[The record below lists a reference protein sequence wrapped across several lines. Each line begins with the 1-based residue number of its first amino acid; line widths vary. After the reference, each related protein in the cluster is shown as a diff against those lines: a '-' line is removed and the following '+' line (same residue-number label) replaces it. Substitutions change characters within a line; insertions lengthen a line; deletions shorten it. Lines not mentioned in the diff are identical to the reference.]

1 MQTNVSKPEVLKG
14 AEQKQK
20 RQRDIELDDVKWILS
35 TPQGRRF
42 MWRYLGECGVFKS
55 SFVGQFQTF
64 FNEGE
69 RNVGLKLLADVND
82 AHPEAYVTMMKEARK
97 DNV

>member
-1 MQTNVSKPEVLKG
+1 MQTNVSKTDSVKS
-14 AEQKQK
+14 ADNKHK
-20 RQRDIELDDVKWILS
+20 RARDIELDDVKWILS

-55 SFVGQFQTF
+55 SFVGQYQTF

-69 RNVGLKLLADVND
+69 RNIGLKLLADVND
-82 AHPEAYVTMMKEARK
+82 AHPEAYVLMMKEARK
-97 DNV
+97 D